1 MLTVSRSAVDFSGL
15 GGIWDGPSHSGN
27 VYCGQMNQYFRY
39 FLGGMDTCAPEP
51 KKKRNNPDCYQQQ
64 VQKPGSVMVWD
75 CVSALGKGNLHFCDG
90 TINAEKYIEILEHNM
105 LPSRRHLFQGR
116 PCIFQQDNAK
126 PHSAHITKSWLRR
139 KRVRVLD
146 WPACS
151 PDLSPIENVVA
162 HFEAQNATTKTPY
175 CLPTLRLV
183 CRKNGDKIT
192 PETLHHFVS
201 SVPKRLLS
209 VCEKEWQHYKVV
221 VNALLSQLFL
231 ECVAGLNDRKGCI
244 FTNDMKLTRPKHEI
258 FCSYCLQWNTS
269 HSKFR
274 NHYFLFLFAFSILSQ
289 LFLIWGCRNG
299 N

>member
-1 MLTVSRSAVDFSGL
+1 MLTVCRSAVDFSGL

-39 FLGGMDTCAPEP
+39 FLGGMDAVCSGP
-51 KKKRNNPDCYQQQ
+51 KKEKDHPDCYQQQ
-64 VQKPGSVMVWD
+64 VQKPGSVMVWG

-151 PDLSPIENVVA
+151 PDLFSN
-162 HFEAQNATTKTPY
+162 
-175 CLPTLRLV
+175 R
-183 CRKNGDKIT
+183 
-192 PETLHHFVS
+192 
-201 SVPKRLLS
+201 
-209 VCEKEWQHYKVV
+209 
-221 VNALLSQLFL
+221 
-231 ECVAGLNDRKGCI
+231 ECVAHLKRK
-244 FTNDMKLTRPKHEI
+244 MRQRRPRTVAHLKT
-258 FCSYCLQWNTS
+258 CLQERMGQNYT
-269 HSKFR
+269 
-274 NHYFLFLFAFSILSQ
+274 
-289 LFLIWGCRNG
+289 
-299 N
+299 